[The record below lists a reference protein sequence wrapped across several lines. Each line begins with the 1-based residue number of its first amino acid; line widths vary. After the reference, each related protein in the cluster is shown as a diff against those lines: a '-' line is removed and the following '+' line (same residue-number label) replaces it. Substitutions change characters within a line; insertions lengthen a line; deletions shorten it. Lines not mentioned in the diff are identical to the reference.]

1 MRFHISEA
9 TRLWRILR
17 RRPRNPF
24 WTLLLG
30 EKSAPLQLLLC
41 RQSAPLQLL
50 LLKLLL
56 LVERSER
63 EALLSSTRNPSMR
76 RTPGSQMMEN
86 RLGWQGLPGKFW
98 MRDGN
103 LATRDVTP
111 SPDGPGQPQPRGL
124 VKLGQAPRG
133 IRQLVS
139 RGVSRCIRA
148 AAGNGNKT

>member
-1 MRFHISEA
+1 MMDRDEEDGAPAGSLPISLPRASPPGNCLSLSAKFPGPPRPSVRQRVETVGAIFA
-9 TRLWRILR
+9 TFWGDVRIQK
-17 RRPRNPF
+17 
-24 WTLLLG
+24 WLLVG
-30 EKSAPLQLLLC
+30 GKSAPLQF
-41 RQSAPLQLL
+41 L

-103 LATRDVTP
+103 LA
-111 SPDGPGQPQPRGL
+111 
-124 VKLGQAPRG
+124 
-133 IRQLVS
+133 
-139 RGVSRCIRA
+139 
-148 AAGNGNKT
+148 GN